1 MMSRRRDEQVL
12 VLDGGEFSTLA
23 IVRSLGRRGLRI
35 TLGASQPDAIARY
48 SRYVDTF
55 FVYPDPMLD
64 SEGFLR
70 AIEERVAGQ
79 PFEVLMPVTELTCLP
94 LAKSRSRIEA
104 HTRLA
109 LPPNTA
115 FLAAI
120 DKARTFE
127 LAAERGVPIP
137 VTYRVDSLETLDA
150 CVAQVRFP
158 CVIKPVRSIAE
169 DKATRRR
176 KMSVAFATNSAE
188 LRDTVR
194 RMLPVSEVMVQEY
207 CEGTGGGIEILAD
220 HGEVVHAFQ
229 HERMHELPLTG
240 GGSCLRRAVP
250 LDEDWLA
257 HARALISALSWHGV
271 AMVEFKRDAGGGT
284 GSLMEINGRF
294 WGSLPLAVSAGSDFP
309 WFLYRLLVYGER
321 PERSAGRAGPMSRK
335 LREDL
340 YWYLQTVFRRD
351 PSPLIRWPSV
361 GRMVKDGLLVLH
373 PRHHF
378 DAFSVR
384 DPKPGFVEIGRASR
398 WFSGLMWEHLR
409 EAWLRRRQRRLR
421 DSGVALEQAQRAR
434 NWLFVCYGN
443 INRSALAGQLARAG
457 GEGAHGIDS
466 TGLHPETGRPVD
478 ACMQDVAAEVG
489 LDLSAPRSQTLSSR
503 QMEWADAVFVMEL
516 EQLQRLARMFPRHRK
531 KLLLLGALDSSRRAP
546 LEIPDPYGKSAEH
559 YRQCFR
565 QVRICVDALLGHK
578 PIKGRSE
585 QPPVRSAS

>member
-1 MMSRRRDEQVL
+1 MMVRTDDEPVL

-55 FVYPDPMLD
+55 FVYPDPMQD
-64 SEGFLR
+64 PEGFLR
-70 AIEERVAGQ
+70 VIEERVSGE
-79 PFEVLMPVTELTCLP
+79 PFELLMPVTELTCLP

-120 DKARTFE
+120 DKACTFE

-137 VTYRVDSLETLDA
+137 VTYRVVSLETLDT
-150 CVAQVRFP
+150 CVARVRFP

-169 DKATRRR
+169 NEVSGRR
-176 KMSVAFATNSAE
+176 KMSVGFATNSAE
-188 LRDTVR
+188 LQDTVR
-194 RMLPVSEVMVQEY
+194 HMLPVSEVMVQEY
-207 CEGTGGGIEILAD
+207 CEGTGGGIELLAD
-220 HGEVVHAFQ
+220 HGEIVHAFQ

-250 LDEDWLA
+250 LDDEWLA
-257 HARALISALSWHGV
+257 HARALIGALSWHGV
-271 AMVEFKRDAGGGT
+271 AMVEFKRDAGGGS

-294 WGSLPLAVSAGSDFP
+294 WGSLPLAVAAGSDFP
-309 WFLYRLLVYGER
+309 WFLYRLLVHGER
-321 PERSAGRAGPMSRK
+321 PERLYGRAGTVSRK

-340 YWYLQTVFRRD
+340 YWYLQTTFRRD
-351 PSPLIRWPSV
+351 PSPLIRWPSMR
-361 GRMVKDGLLVLH
+361 RMVKDGLLVLH

-384 DPKPGFVEIGRASR
+384 DPKPGFVELGRAAR
-398 WFSGLMWEHLR
+398 WFSGLMGEHLR
-409 EAWLRRRQRRLR
+409 EAWVRRRQRRLR
-421 DSGVALEQAQRAR
+421 DSGAALERAQGAR

-443 INRSALAGQLARAG
+443 INRSALAGQLARVG
-457 GEGAHGIDS
+457 GEGAHGVDS
-466 TGLHPETGRPVD
+466 TGFHPEAGRPVD
-478 ACMQDVAAEVG
+478 ACMQQVAGEVG
-489 LDLSAPRSQTLSSR
+489 LDLSALRSQTLSAQ
-503 QMEWADAVFVMEL
+503 QMEWAGAVFVMEL
-516 EQLQRLARMFPRHRK
+516 EQIQRLARMFPRHRGK
-531 KLLLLGALDSSRRAP
+531 ILLLGTLDSSRRAP
-546 LEIPDPYGKSAEH
+546 LEIPDPYGQSAEH

-565 QVRICVDALLGHK
+565 QVRICVDALLGHASVRAGS
-578 PIKGRSE
+578 GRL
-585 QPPVRSAS
+585 PVRSAS